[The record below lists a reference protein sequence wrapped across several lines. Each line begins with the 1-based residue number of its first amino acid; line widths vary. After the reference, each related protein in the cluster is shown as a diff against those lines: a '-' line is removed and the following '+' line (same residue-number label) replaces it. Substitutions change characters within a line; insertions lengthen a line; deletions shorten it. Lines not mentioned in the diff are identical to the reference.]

1 MKYIHN
7 YFVDNCGDAPIVIFE
22 GSILIIASIII
33 GIIIGSIYC
42 SYVMSMVKFDMEHN
56 IKEDGISMIILRK
69 GKRTRIILPP
79 QLTMMQLFMNSFI
92 FGLYRIGILKNNQ
105 ITIRDVKK
113 AKIIFLLFA
122 IFTALI
128 VIAAIIL
135 AISIIEITVENDMII
150 K

>member
-1 MKYIHN
+1 MKFIHD
-7 YFVDNCGDAPIVIFE
+7 YFIDTCGDAPVVFLE
-22 GSILIIASIII
+22 GSILIIASILI
-33 GIIIGSIYC
+33 GIIVGGVYC

-79 QLTMMQLFMNSFI
+79 QLTMMQLLMNSFI
-92 FGLYRIGILKNNQ
+92 FGLYRIGILKNSQ

-113 AKIIFLLFA
+113 AKKIFLLFV

-128 VIAAIIL
+128 VITAIIL
-135 AISIIEITVENDMII
+135 ATSIIEITIENDIII